1 MPLTKSEK
9 ASIVALQSNQNTRV
23 LNNLEGGINIAGYD
37 VNKLYKEKLS
47 NTLNIDEPLSTTLK
61 GVKKPP
67 KPKVPKEKK
76 EPSNRGKKASEN
88 LSKYRQQVREALEL
102 KKKIENKNTL
112 IYDDDDEESEEEEE
126 EVKEEPK
133 PIIQA
138 PPPQPQVIM
147 PDMSKVY
154 NEIDA
159 LKKQNKAL
167 EERLLF
173 RRDVLG
179 ISDMRRNMLIKF

>member
-47 NTLNIDEPLSTTLK
+47 GTLNIDEPLSTTLK

-67 KPKVPKEKK
+67 KPKEPKEKK
-76 EPSNRGKKASEN
+76 EPSNRGKKAAEN
-88 LSKYRQQVREALEL
+88 LSKYRQQVREALEI
-102 KKKIENKNTL
+102 KKKIENKKML
-112 IYDDDDEESEEEEE
+112 IYDDDEEESDNEEEEE
-126 EVKEEPK
+126 EEPK